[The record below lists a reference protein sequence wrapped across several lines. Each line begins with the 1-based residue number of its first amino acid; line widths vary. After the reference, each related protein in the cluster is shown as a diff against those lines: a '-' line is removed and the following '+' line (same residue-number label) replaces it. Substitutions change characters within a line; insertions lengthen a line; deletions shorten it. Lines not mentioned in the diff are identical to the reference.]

1 MFNELQK
8 KKVEF
13 FAILYVVA
21 LFFPFLLKLFSP
33 EWAPFGGT
41 LIWLMASMAY
51 FFAYLC
57 VVSKLPR
64 ADRYFVTWSI
74 STYFPQILFKAAL
87 FFAIVMLW
95 LLSSVVYE
103 EICS

>member
-1 MFNELQK
+1 MFSEVQK
-8 KKVEF
+8 RKVEF
-13 FAILYVVA
+13 FAVLYLVG
-21 LFFPFLLKLFSP
+21 LFSPFLLKLFCQ
-33 EWAPFGGT
+33 EWAAFGGT

-95 LLSSVVYE
+95 LLRSVVYKA
-103 EICS
+103 IFG

>member
-1 MFNELQK
+1 MFNALQK
-8 KKVEF
+8 RKVEL

-21 LFFPFLLKLFSP
+21 LFCPFLLKSFSQ
-33 EWAPFGGT
+33 EWAAFGGT
-41 LIWLMASMAY
+41 VIWLVASTGY
-51 FFAYLC
+51 FFAYLR
-57 VVSKLPR
+57 VVSGLPK

-95 LLSSVVYE
+95 LLS
-103 EICS
+103 